1 VSPASRHFIRRVGAR
16 TVWLIL
22 MGLTLVSTLL
32 AEKSHQAHIAILFIF
47 AISAAKGD
55 LVLIHCMEAHAAD
68 PHWIIM
74 YRMWL
79 LVVASVLT
87 IGHLL

>member
-1 VSPASRHFIRRVGAR
+1 MGSRATLR
-16 TVWLIL
+16 TVWLVLI
-22 MGLTLVSTLL
+22 GLTLVSTLV
-32 AEKSHQAHIAILFIF
+32 AEKAHQAHIAILFIF
-47 AISAAKGD
+47 ALSAAKGD
-55 LVLIHCMEAHAAD
+55 LVLIHYMEARRAE

-79 LVVASVLT
+79 LVVASVMV